1 MTQQNKRKLIVRV
14 IIKHGDNVLL
24 VRRSKTNSRAG
35 CYEFPG
41 GNVDEGENF
50 EIAAQR
56 EALEETGI
64 ELDVLHFK
72 ETQSYEYGGDMILS
86 GIFEAKATTDSVTLS
101 EEHDDYRWVNANNYH
116 NVELESHYAEYLQ
129 KYFSTDK
136 IQTELIT
143 ETPKNTT
150 ISHLVAYTDGG
161 SRGNPGPSASGY
173 VLMNEDEEVL
183 EEGGEYLG
191 ITTNNQ
197 AEYQAV
203 KLALENAKK
212 YQPKEISFFIDSLL
226 VVNQMNGVFKIKSK
240 ELWPIHEAIKQ
251 LAKQYQKVTFTHV
264 RREFNTLADEQV
276 NIVLDSY
283 EHRSKSRGVS
293 QNPNS
298 N

>member
-1 MTQQNKRKLIVRV
+1 MTEQNKHTLTARV
-14 IIKHGDNVLL
+14 IIKFGEEILL
-24 VRRSKTNSRAG
+24 VRRSHTDSRG
-35 CYEFPG
+35 GFYELPG
-41 GNVDEGENF
+41 GTVDAGESL
-50 EIAAQR
+50 EVAARR
-56 EALEETGI
+56 EVKEETGLDLG
-64 ELDVLHFK
+64 ELIFK
-72 ETQSYEYGGDMILS
+72 ETNSYKVGEEQRLS
-86 GIFEAKATTDSVTLS
+86 GIFVAESTTDKVVLS
-101 EEHDDYRWVNANNYH
+101 HEHDDYKWVSADNFN
-116 NVELESHYAEYLQ
+116 NVELEPHYQ
-129 KYFSTDK
+129 KYLANYFKTDK
-136 IQTELIT
+136 IQTELIQ
-143 ETPKNTT
+143 ETLKITT
-150 ISHLVAYTDGG
+150 LDHIIAYTDGG

-173 VLMNEDEEVL
+173 VLMDEKEQLL

-240 ELWPIHEAIKQ
+240 ELWPIHDAIKQ
-251 LAKQYQKVTFTHV
+251 LAKQYGKVTFTHV

-293 QNPNS
+293 QDPNA